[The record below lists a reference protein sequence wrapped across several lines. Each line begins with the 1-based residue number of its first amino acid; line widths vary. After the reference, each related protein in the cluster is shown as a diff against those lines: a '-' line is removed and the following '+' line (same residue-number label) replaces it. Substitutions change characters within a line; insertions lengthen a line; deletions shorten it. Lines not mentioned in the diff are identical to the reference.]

1 MEGEDEGSALVDG
14 LLEGSED
21 GCVLKVGESEGY
33 YIGDRKRES
42 L

>member
-1 MEGEDEGSALVDG
+1 MEGEDECSALVDG

-33 YIGDRKRES
+33 YIEIGRES